1 MLYLPRKLCILSLFF
16 LEVIYKI
23 YFSFLTGSP
32 RGRCGTASWA
42 SAGLPREDPCPQELS
57 LRVGPV
63 LPGGHSGAGPLWLP
77 EFPEQGPA
85 CCQQVLPP
93 RGSQWEGS
101 RVAPEAGLGAEP
113 QHQGPGSPGRSLA
126 GPPLAWEAPPL
137 AEAGQA
143 KEAWAAQPLCG
154 HQGLGAPWPGLLC

>member
-1 MLYLPRKLCILSLFF
+1 M
-16 LEVIYKI
+16 
-23 YFSFLTGSP
+23 
-32 RGRCGTASWA
+32 GRCGTASWA

-101 RVAPEAGLGAEP
+101 RAAPEAGLGAEP
-113 QHQGPGSPGRSLA
+113 QLQGPGRPGRSLA
-126 GPPLAWEAPPL
+126 GPPLAWVALPWQRLGEKKRHGQPSPSVGTRGWEHHGLDSSADRAPL
-137 AEAGQA
+137 S
-143 KEAWAAQPLCG
+143 L
-154 HQGLGAPWPGLLC
+154 HR